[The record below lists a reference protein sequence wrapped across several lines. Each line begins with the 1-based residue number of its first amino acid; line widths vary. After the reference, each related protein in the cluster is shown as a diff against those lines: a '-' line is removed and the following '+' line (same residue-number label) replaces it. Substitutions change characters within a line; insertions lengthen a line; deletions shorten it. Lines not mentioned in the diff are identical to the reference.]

1 MKAMR
6 AGTFKRQISSCE
18 GKEPFTSF
26 GRAAR
31 TAHRQAQNKAG
42 KFSAYHCQFC
52 GAFHVGTGLSKTRHL
67 GPVSDGRYDYA
78 VFARENNG
86 PEQLVGWANTPDG
99 GKVANLILEEPAWTL
114 SRVTLRT
121 RRAA

>member
-1 MKAMR
+1 MR
-6 AGTFKRQISSCE
+6 GNVIRQLASCE
-18 GKEPFTSF
+18 GKERFVSF

-31 TAHRQAQNKAG
+31 TAHRQAQNKKG
-42 KFSAYHCQFC
+42 KFSAYHCQHC
-52 GAFHVGTGLSKTRHL
+52 GGLHVGTGISKSMNL

-78 VFARENNG
+78 VFARENGG
-86 PEQLVGWANTPDG
+86 PEQLIGWANTPDG
-99 GKVANLILEEPAWTL
+99 GRAAQLIQEEPAWTL